1 MAMLQGGAD
10 KAQKRCEEDA
20 QHGISIR
27 AVLRV
32 VKALSARGHLTTSV
46 RFHQTHWQIAPLGR
60 IHGARVVTHKCGLT
74 LRHARMPAKDRT
86 LVKSDS
92 ATRVAA

>member
-1 MAMLQGGAD
+1 MTMRQGGAD
-10 KAQKRCEEDA
+10 KAQKHCGEDA

-32 VKALSARGHLTTSV
+32 VKALSAHGHLTTAV
-46 RFHQTHWQIAPLGR
+46 HFHQTHWQTAPLGR

-74 LRHARMPAKDRT
+74 LRHACMHAKDRT